1 MCNGKTMYCVIGEKI
16 LGCEVKKKEEL
27 SSICKVGSSKKEQS
41 IANNRLFKTEEEAA
55 QFIKKRKI
63 NKMNENKQVA
73 HAVEV
78 CKALYEK
85 LYEET
90 GIEVRT
96 IDRQWTVN
104 AAEKHIMKLKR
115 TLLDKPET
123 HDKNVSKSF
132 GIAPNPKK
140 EKQRFS
146 PKRVSKSGDSRDKA
160 SRNKDSEKDY
170 SEKSY
175 SDKKYSDRNKAD
187 GNRYDRSD
195 SKKRTGQ
202 TKDYSKNNT
211 RNNAQGSSQSNAK
224 GSMKNNFKN
233 NTPKNNT
240 SRKYTNK

>member
-1 MCNGKTMYCVIGEKI
+1 MYCVIGEKI
-16 LGCEVKKKEEL
+16 LRCEVKKKEEL
-27 SSICKVGSSKKEQS
+27 SSICKVGASKKEQS
-41 IANNRLFKTEEEAA
+41 IANNRLFETEEAAA
-55 QFIKKRKI
+55 QFIKKRKL

-104 AAEKHIMKLKR
+104 SAEKHIMKLKR

-140 EKQRFS
+140 EN
-146 PKRVSKSGDSRDKA
+146 KRVRAPRQSKSSDSRDNV
-160 SRNKDSEKDY
+160 SRDRDSD
-170 SEKSY
+170 KSY
-175 SDKKYSDRNKAD
+175 SDKKYSDRDRAD
-187 GNRYDRSD
+187 GNRYGRSD
-195 SKKRTGQ
+195 SQKSTGY
-202 TKDYSKNNT
+202 TKNYSKSNT
-211 RNNAQGSSQSNAK
+211 RNNAQGNSQSNAK
-224 GSMKNNFKN
+224 GNMKNNS
-233 NTPKNNT
+233 KNNT
-240 SRKYTNK
+240 SRNNSARKYTK

>member
-1 MCNGKTMYCVIGEKI
+1 MYCVIGEKI
-16 LGCEVKKKEEL
+16 LRCEVKKKEEL
-27 SSICKVGSSKKEQS
+27 SSICKVSSSKKEQS
-41 IANNRLFKTEEEAA
+41 IANNRLFETEEAAA
-55 QFIKKRKI
+55 QFIKKRKL

-104 AAEKHIMKLKR
+104 SAEKHIIKLKR

-123 HDKNVSKSF
+123 HGKNVSKSF

-140 EKQRFS
+140 EN
-146 PKRVSKSGDSRDKA
+146 KRLRASRQSKSSDSRDNA
-160 SRNKDSEKDY
+160 SRGKD

-175 SDKKYSDRNKAD
+175 SDKKYSDRDKAN
-187 GNRYDRSD
+187 GNRY
-195 SKKRTGQ
+195 G
-202 TKDYSKNNT
+202 
-211 RNNAQGSSQSNAK
+211 RNNAKGNSQSNAK
-224 GSMKNNFKN
+224 GNMKNNSKN
-233 NTPKNNT
+233 NTKNNTSKNNT

>member
-1 MCNGKTMYCVIGEKI
+1 MYCVIGEKI
-16 LGCEVKKKEEL
+16 LRCEVKKKEEL
-27 SSICKVGSSKKEQS
+27 SSICKVSSSKKEQS
-41 IANNRLFKTEEEAA
+41 IANNRLFETEEAAA
-55 QFIKKRKI
+55 QFIKKRKL

-104 AAEKHIMKLKR
+104 SAEKHIIKLKR

-123 HDKNVSKSF
+123 HGKNVSKSF

-140 EKQRFS
+140 EN
-146 PKRVSKSGDSRDKA
+146 KRLRAPRQSKSSDSRDNA
-160 SRNKDSEKDY
+160 SRGKD

-175 SDKKYSDRNKAD
+175 SDKKYSDRDKAN
-187 GNRYDRSD
+187 GNRY
-195 SKKRTGQ
+195 G
-202 TKDYSKNNT
+202 
-211 RNNAQGSSQSNAK
+211 RNNAKGNSQSNAK
-224 GSMKNNFKN
+224 GNMKNNSKN
-233 NTPKNNT
+233 NTKNNTSKNNT

>member
-1 MCNGKTMYCVIGEKI
+1 MYCVIGEKI

-170 SEKSY
+170 S
-175 SDKKYSDRNKAD
+175 DKKYSDRNKAD

-195 SKKRTGQ
+195 SKRRTGQ
-202 TKDYSKNNT
+202 TKDYSKGNT
-211 RNNAQGSSQSNAK
+211 RNNTQGNSQSNAK
-224 GSMKNNFKN
+224 GNMKSNFKN
-233 NTPKNNT
+233 NNTSKNNNPKNNT

>member
-1 MCNGKTMYCVIGEKI
+1 MYCVIGEKI
-16 LGCEVKKKEEL
+16 LRCEVKKKEEL
-27 SSICKVGSSKKEQS
+27 SSICKVSSSKKEQS
-41 IANNRLFKTEEEAA
+41 IANNRLFETEEAAA
-55 QFIKKRKI
+55 QFIKKRKV

-78 CKALYEK
+78 CNALYEK

-104 AAEKHIMKLKR
+104 SAEKHIIKLKR

-123 HDKNVSKSF
+123 HGKNVSKSF

-140 EKQRFS
+140 EN
-146 PKRVSKSGDSRDKA
+146 KRVRAPRESKGSDSRDKA
-160 SRNKDSEKDY
+160 SRSKDSDKE
-170 SEKSY
+170 Y
-175 SDKKYSDRNKAD
+175 SDKKYSDRNKSD

-195 SKKRTGQ
+195 SKRTTSKTNNYSKSNTRNSAQGNGQ
-202 TKDYSKNNT
+202 NNPKNNT
-211 RNNAQGSSQSNAK
+211 SRNNNSS
-224 GSMKNNFKN
+224 
-233 NTPKNNT
+233 NNT

>member
-1 MCNGKTMYCVIGEKI
+1 MYCVIGEKI
-16 LGCEVKKKEEL
+16 LRCEVKKKEEL
-27 SSICKVGSSKKEQS
+27 SSICKVSSSKKEQS
-41 IANNRLFKTEEEAA
+41 IANNRLFETEEAAA
-55 QFIKKRKI
+55 QFIKKRKL

-78 CKALYEK
+78 CNALYEK

-104 AAEKHIMKLKR
+104 SAEKHIIKLKR

-123 HDKNVSKSF
+123 HGKNVSKSF

-140 EKQRFS
+140 EN
-146 PKRVSKSGDSRDKA
+146 KRLRAPRQSKSSDSRDNA
-160 SRNKDSEKDY
+160 SRDKD

-175 SDKKYSDRNKAD
+175 SDKKYSDRDKAD
-187 GNRYDRSD
+187 SNRY
-195 SKKRTGQ
+195 G
-202 TKDYSKNNT
+202 
-211 RNNAQGSSQSNAK
+211 RNNAKGNSQSNAK
-224 GSMKNNFKN
+224 GNMKNNSKN
-233 NTPKNNT
+233 NTSKNNT

>member
-1 MCNGKTMYCVIGEKI
+1 MYCVIGEKI

-55 QFIKKRKI
+55 QFIKKRKL

-140 EKQRFS
+140 EKQRYS
-146 PKRVSKSGDSRDKA
+146 PKRVSKSGDSRDRA

>member
-1 MCNGKTMYCVIGEKI
+1 MYCVIGEKI
-16 LGCEVKKKEEL
+16 LRCEVKKKEEL
-27 SSICKVGSSKKEQS
+27 SSICKVSSSKKEQS
-41 IANNRLFKTEEEAA
+41 IANNRLFETEEAAA
-55 QFIKKRKI
+55 QFIKRRKV

-78 CKALYEK
+78 CNALYEK

-104 AAEKHIMKLKR
+104 SAEKHIIKLKR

-123 HDKNVSKSF
+123 HGKNVSKSF

-140 EKQRFS
+140 EN
-146 PKRVSKSGDSRDKA
+146 KRVRAPRESKGSDSRDKA
-160 SRNKDSEKDY
+160 SRSKDSEKDY

-175 SDKKYSDRNKAD
+175 SDKKYSDRNKSD

-195 SKKRTGQ
+195 SKRTTSKTNNYSKSNTRNSTQGNGQ
-202 TKDYSKNNT
+202 NNPKNNT
-211 RNNAQGSSQSNAK
+211 SRNNNSS
-224 GSMKNNFKN
+224 
-233 NTPKNNT
+233 NNT

>member
-1 MCNGKTMYCVIGEKI
+1 MYCVIGEKI
-16 LGCEVKKKEEL
+16 LRCEVKKKEEL
-27 SSICKVGSSKKEQS
+27 SSICKVSSSKKEQS
-41 IANNRLFKTEEEAA
+41 IANNRLFETEEAAA
-55 QFIKKRKI
+55 QFIKKRKV

-78 CKALYEK
+78 CNALYEK

-140 EKQRFS
+140 EN
-146 PKRVSKSGDSRDKA
+146 KRVRAPRESKSSDSKGNT
-160 SRNKDSEKDY
+160 SRSKDSDKE
-170 SEKSY
+170 Y
-175 SDKKYSDRNKAD
+175 SDKKYSDRNKSD
-187 GNRYDRSD
+187 GNRYGRSD
-195 SKKRTGQ
+195 SQKSTSH
-202 TKDYSKNNT
+202 TKNYSKGNT
-211 RNNAQGSSQSNAK
+211 RNNVQGNSQSNAK
-224 GSMKNNFKN
+224 G
-233 NTPKNNT
+233 NTKNNT
-240 SRKYTNK
+240 SRKYTK